1 MASAARRTLSPRRIV
16 HSFGAFRPSVVATTF
31 ALLAV
36 AACSDANKGSDH
48 STPAA
53 IAISSGDNQV
63 GMPGTPLAA
72 PIAVRVTNAQGNP
85 VAGKP
90 VDFTVTRGAGTV
102 ASATVTTD
110 NNGVAQTAWT
120 LGSGTVR
127 QEVKATINSLVQSA
141 VATVDTT
148 RSLFLLPLR
157 DTVSVG
163 DTIWVSMIA
172 GTSALN
178 GETRGA
184 VRETV
189 TNSIPSGAG
198 IASVIYTRGE
208 YLDIQQPTGAVLNFV
223 TSGPTNAQARQL
235 YMRLGYVARQIGSG
249 HDVIL
254 THTSDSFIGART
266 FNNLRDRV
274 SVVGAVVHIR

>member
-1 MASAARRTLSPRRIV
+1 M
-16 HSFGAFRPSVVATTF
+16 VATTF
-31 ALLAV
+31 ALLAI
-36 AACSDANKGSDH
+36 AACSDNANKGSDH

-53 IAISSGDNQV
+53 IAMSSGDNQV
-63 GMPGTPLAA
+63 GMPGSPLAA

-85 VAGKP
+85 VAGRP

-110 NNGVAQTAWT
+110 NNGIAQTSWT

-141 VATVDTT
+141 IATVDTT
-148 RSLFLLPLR
+148 RSLFLLPMR

-172 GTSALN
+172 GTSGLG

-184 VRETV
+184 VQETV

-198 IASVIYTRGE
+198 IVSVIYTRGE
-208 YLDIQQPTGAVLNFV
+208 YLDLQQPTGAVLKFV
-223 TSGPTNAQARQL
+223 TSGPTNTQARQL
-235 YMRLGYVARQIGSG
+235 YMRLGYVARQIGAG
-249 HDVIL
+249 HDVTL

>member
-1 MASAARRTLSPRRIV
+1 M
-16 HSFGAFRPSVVATTF
+16 VATTF

-36 AACSDANKGSDH
+36 AACSDSPTKGGSNG
-48 STPAA
+48 TPAA

-110 NNGVAQTAWT
+110 NNGVARTAWT

-127 QEVKATINSLVQSA
+127 QEVKATTNSIAQS
-141 VATVDTT
+141 VYATVDTT
-148 RSLFLLPLR
+148 RSLFLLPMR

-172 GTSALN
+172 GTTGLS
-178 GETRGA
+178 GEVRGA
-184 VRETV
+184 VREKV
-189 TNSIPSGAG
+189 TNNIPSGAG
-198 IASVIYTRGE
+198 IVSVIYTRGE
-208 YLDIQQPTGAVLNFV
+208 YLDLQQPSGAVLGFV
-223 TSGPTNAQARQL
+223 TSGPTNVQARQL
-235 YMRLGYVARQIGSG
+235 YMRLGYLARQAGSG
-249 HDVIL
+249 HDVVL
-254 THTSDSFIGART
+254 THASDSFIGART
-266 FNNLRDRV
+266 FNDLRDRV

>member
-1 MASAARRTLSPRRIV
+1 
-16 HSFGAFRPSVVATTF
+16 VATAF

-36 AACSDANKGSDH
+36 AACSDSPTKGGSNG
-48 STPAA
+48 TPAA
-53 IAISSGDNQV
+53 IAMSGGDNQM

-110 NNGVAQTAWT
+110 NNGVAQTSWT
-120 LGSGTVR
+120 LGTATVR

-178 GETRGA
+178 GEVRGA
-184 VRETV
+184 VRETIS
-189 TNSIPSGAG
+189 NSLASGAG
-198 IASVIYTRGE
+198 IVRVIYTQGE
-208 YLDIQQPTGAVLNFV
+208 FLDVQQPTGPVLNFV
-223 TSGPTNAQARQL
+223 TGAPMNTQARNLYMRVGYLARQL
-235 YMRLGYVARQIGSG
+235 GSG
-249 HDVIL
+249 HDVVL
-254 THTSDSFIGART
+254 THTATSFIGART
-266 FNNLRDRV
+266 FTDLTNRV

>member
-1 MASAARRTLSPRRIV
+1 MA
-16 HSFGAFRPSVVATTF
+16 F

-36 AACSDANKGSDH
+36 AACSDSPTKGGNNG
-48 STPAA
+48 TPAA
-53 IAISSGDNQV
+53 IAMSSGDNQV

-102 ASATVTTD
+102 ASATVSTD
-110 NNGVAQTAWT
+110 NNGVAQTSWT

-141 VATVDTT
+141 IATVDTT
-148 RSLFLLPLR
+148 RSLFLLPSR

-172 GTSALN
+172 GTSGLN
-178 GETRGA
+178 GEVRGA
-184 VRETV
+184 VRETI
-189 TNSIPSGAG
+189 TNNIPSGAG
-198 IASVIYTRGE
+198 IARVIYTQGE
-208 YLDIQQPTGAVLNFV
+208 FLDVQQPTGAVLNFV

-249 HDVIL
+249 HDVVL

-266 FNNLRDRV
+266 FTSLRDRV
-274 SVVGAVVHIR
+274 SVVGAMVHIR